1 MQLSQSMNKERM
13 LIMIVT
19 ARNFHT
25 FIIEPKCN
33 LLVDIIHYANTE
45 SQQYFWKKFE
55 KEGKFSFLDVQIY
68 PILNWQNISVFSLG
82 IINIRLNRSP
92 S

>member
-1 MQLSQSMNKERM
+1 MHVGQRFDEINKERM
-13 LIMIVT
+13 LITIVT
-19 ARNFHT
+19 AHNFHT

-33 LLVDIIHYANTE
+33 LLVDIIHYANTD

-68 PILNWQNISVFSLG
+68 PILNWEKHFSLKTF
-82 IINIRLNRSP
+82 LWE
-92 S
+92 